1 MNMKIGALS
10 SSLRKPFPV
19 MLKKYAQI
27 GLQGIQVLAEP
38 EFLVAD
44 DARLAAYKAMID
56 QYGLTVSAVCGDV
69 CRTHFSVELEW
80 EDRVRVHKHVV
91 DLAAKLDSHIITTH
105 IGVVPEDKNDPVYE
119 VMAKSLRSAAE
130 YSASRGAVLAVE
142 TGPEK
147 AETLCQLLDDIDS
160 KGIGVNLDPANL
172 RMVACVDAAYA
183 VKVLGKY
190 IVHTHAKDGINLFPG
205 SPAATYGIIEP
216 DGSRRKFTEERSRYQ
231 EVPLGEGQVEWDP
244 YLAALKEAGFD
255 GFLTIERECG
265 EDPEGDIR
273 KAYNFLKSKIS

>member
-1 MNMKIGALS
+1 MKIGALS

-19 MLKKYAQI
+19 MLATYAEM
-27 GLQGIQVLAEP
+27 GLKGIQILAEP

-44 DARLAAYKAMID
+44 SARLAQYKKMCD
-56 QYGLTVSAVCGDV
+56 DHGLEVSAVCGDV

-80 EDRVRVHKHVV
+80 QDRVRVHAHVV
-91 DLAAKLDSHIITTH
+91 DLAEKLGSHIITTH
-105 IGVVPEDKNDPVYE
+105 IGVVPEDPNDPVYE
-119 VMAKSLRSAAE
+119 MLAKSLKAAAD

-147 AETLCQLLDDIDS
+147 AETLRRILDDIDS
-160 KGIGVNLDPANL
+160 PGIGVNLDPANL
-172 RMVACVDAAYA
+172 RMVACVDAAHA
-183 VKVLGKY
+183 VQVLGKY
-190 IVHTHAKDGINLFPG
+190 IVHTHAKDGVNLVPG
-205 SPAATYGIIEP
+205 SPAATYGIVEV
-216 DGSRRKFTEERSRYQ
+216 DGSKRKFAEPRSQYK

-244 YLAALKEAGFD
+244 YLAALKNAGFD

-273 KAYNFLKSKIS
+273 KAYNFLKGKIS

>member
-1 MNMKIGALS
+1 MKIGALS

-19 MLKKYAQI
+19 MLKKYAQM

-80 EDRVRVHKHVV
+80 EDRVRVYKHVV

-119 VMAKSLRSAAE
+119 MMAKSLKAAAE
-130 YSASRGAVLAVE
+130 YSASRGSVLAVE

-172 RMVACVDAAYA
+172 RMVACVDAAHA
-183 VKVLGKY
+183 VKVLGRY
-190 IVHTHAKDGINLFPG
+190 IVHTHAKDGINIFPG
-205 SPAATYGIIEP
+205 SPAATYGIIEL
-216 DGSRRKFTEERSRYQ
+216 DGSRRKFAEERSQYK

-265 EDPEGDIR
+265 EDPEGDIL

>member
-1 MNMKIGALS
+1 MKIGALS
-10 SSLRKPFPV
+10 SSLRKPFPM
-19 MLKKYAQI
+19 MLEKYAEI

-44 DARLAAYKAMID
+44 DVRLAKYKALINS
-56 QYGLTVSAVCGDV
+56 YGLTVSAVCGDV
-69 CRTHFSVELEW
+69 CKTHFSVACEW
-80 EDRVRVHKHVV
+80 EDRVRVHKRVV
-91 DLAAKLDSHIITTH
+91 ELAALLDAHIITTH
-105 IGVVPEDKNDPVYE
+105 IGTVPENKNDAVYE
-119 VMAKSLRSAAE
+119 MMVKSLRAAAG

-147 AETLCQLLDDIDS
+147 AETLCQFLEDIDS

-172 RMVACVDAAYA
+172 RMVACVDAAHA

-190 IVHTHAKDGINLFPG
+190 IVHTHAKDGINLVPG
-205 SPAATYGIIEP
+205 SPAATYGIIET
-216 DGSRRKFTEERSRYQ
+216 DGSVRKMKETPSRFR
-231 EVPLGEGQVEWDP
+231 EVPLGEGQVQWDP
-244 YLAALKEAGFD
+244 YLAALKKVGFD

-273 KAYNFLKSKIS
+273 KAYTFLKNKISG